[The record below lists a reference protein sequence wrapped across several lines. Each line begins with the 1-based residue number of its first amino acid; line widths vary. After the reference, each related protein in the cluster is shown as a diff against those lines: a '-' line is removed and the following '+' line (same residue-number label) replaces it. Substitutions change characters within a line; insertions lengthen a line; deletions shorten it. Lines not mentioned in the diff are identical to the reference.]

1 MAGGVESRTAAQDLL
16 FTVLGL
22 VQWNFS
28 VPQLRR
34 LVLDEPDAAR
44 SLARRRA
51 TVVDLA
57 RLIVER
63 A

>member
-1 MAGGVESRTAAQDLL
+1 MADL
-16 FTVLGL
+16 
-22 VQWNFS
+22 S

-44 SLARRRA
+44 SPARRRA

-57 RLIVER
+57 RLIAER